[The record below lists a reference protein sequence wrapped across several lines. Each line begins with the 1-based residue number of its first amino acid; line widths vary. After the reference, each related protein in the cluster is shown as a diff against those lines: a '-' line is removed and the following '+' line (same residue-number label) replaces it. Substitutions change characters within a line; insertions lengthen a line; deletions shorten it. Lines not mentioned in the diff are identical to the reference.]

1 MNGNKTVQIIVEG
14 KVQGVFYR
22 ATTREVAEKIGVK
35 GWVRNRE
42 DGSVEIMAS
51 GSEAQLK
58 EFIDWCRKGPK
69 RAEVSNVT
77 VTTVEGESFKEFQV
91 IRK

>member
-1 MNGNKTVQIIVEG
+1 MKESKTVHIIVEG

-22 ATTREVAEKIGVK
+22 ATTKEMADQIGVK

-42 DGSVEIMAS
+42 NGSVEIMAS
-51 GSEAQLK
+51 GAEAQLQ
-58 EFIDWCRKGPK
+58 EFIDWCKKGPK
-69 RAEVSNVT
+69 RAEVSNVV
-77 VTTVEGESFKEFQV
+77 VTGIEAETFNQFQI